1 MAYLL
6 QIRLAMSVV
15 HYAAQLTAPWAHL
28 YSGSKLVST
37 SVLFGH
43 LGGLLLG
50 GGFAIA
56 ADRTT
61 LRMVRASAAARQ
73 IHLHELQAVHRPVI
87 IGLAVTFV
95 SGLLMLAADVE
106 TFLPAP
112 LFWFKMGL
120 IAALLAN
127 GLMLER
133 SERALRSG
141 TASPH
146 RIWRRLEISA
156 RTSLC
161 LWFGS
166 LLLGTAL
173 LAA

>member
-1 MAYLL
+1 
-6 QIRLAMSVV
+6 MSVIE
-15 HYAAQLTAPWAHL
+15 YAAQLTAPWAHL
-28 YSGSKLVST
+28 YGDSKLVST

-61 LRMVRASAAARQ
+61 LRMVRASASARRNH
-73 IHLHELQAVHRPVI
+73 IHELGAVHRPVV
-87 IGLAVTFV
+87 IGLTVTLL
-95 SGLLMLAADVE
+95 SGLLLLAADVE
-106 TFLPAP
+106 TFLLSP
-112 LFWFKMGL
+112 LFWLKMGL
-120 IAALLAN
+120 IAALLGN
-127 GLMLER
+127 GVVLER
-133 SERALRSG
+133 AGRALRNG
-141 TASPH
+141 TTGCNG
-146 RIWRRLEISA
+146 RTWRRLARSA
-156 RTSLC
+156 RVSLA